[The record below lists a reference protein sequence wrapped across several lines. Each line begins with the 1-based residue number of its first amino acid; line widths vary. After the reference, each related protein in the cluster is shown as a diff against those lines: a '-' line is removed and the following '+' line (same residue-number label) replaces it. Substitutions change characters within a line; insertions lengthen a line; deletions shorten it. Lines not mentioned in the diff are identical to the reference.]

1 MTLHLQRTLRGHPR
15 TFTALAA
22 IVAAFFALP
31 AGMGLQTR
39 ALVAWDVGVVAFLAM
54 MLRLFATQ
62 PADALPALTEAQDE
76 GQYTIFWVSLLGT
89 AASFA
94 ALTSEFTGIKAL
106 PAATRGLHLGIV
118 IVTLLGSWF
127 LTHVVF
133 ALRYAHEYNDTLP
146 DGRVQ
151 GGLQFPGGEAPDYL
165 DFLYFAVVVGMT
177 FQVSDV
183 QIEARH
189 LRRLALLHGLLSF
202 LFNTV
207 IVALTV
213 NIAAGL
219 L

>member
-1 MTLHLQRTLRGHPR
+1 MTLNFGRVVRGHPR
-15 TFTALAA
+15 TFAALTVIA
-22 IVAAFFALP
+22 AAFAVLP
-31 AGMGLQTR
+31 SSLGLQTR
-39 ALVAWDVGVVAFLAM
+39 ALVAWDAGLVAFLALV
-54 MLRLFATQ
+54 LRLFATQ

-76 GQYTIFWVSLLGT
+76 GQYTIFWVSLLSAT
-89 AASFA
+89 ASFA
-94 ALTSEFTGIKAL
+94 ALTSEFTGIKDL
-106 PAATRGLHLGIV
+106 PAATRGFHLGIV
-118 IVTLLGSWF
+118 VVTLLGSWF

-133 ALRYAHEYNDTLP
+133 ALRYAHEYYDRLP
-146 DGRVQ
+146 DGRIQ
-151 GGLQFPGGEAPDYL
+151 GGLLFPGRDAPDYL
-165 DFLYFAVVVGMT
+165 DFLYFSVVVGMT

-183 QIEARH
+183 QIEDRR

>member
-1 MTLHLQRTLRGHPR
+1 MTLNPRRIVRGHPR
-15 TFTALAA
+15 TFAALAIIA
-22 IVAAFFALP
+22 AAFIALP
-31 AGMGLQTR
+31 SSMGLQTR
-39 ALVAWDVGVVAFLAM
+39 ALVAWDVGVIAFLAM
-54 MLRLFATQ
+54 MLWLFATQ

-76 GQYTIFWVSLLGT
+76 GQYTIFWVCLLG
-89 AASFA
+89 AMASFA
-94 ALTSEFTGIKAL
+94 ALTSEFTGIKDL

-118 IVTLLGSWF
+118 VITLLGSWF

-133 ALRYAHEYNDTLP
+133 ALRYAHAYNDRLP

-151 GGLQFPGGEAPDYL
+151 GGLVFPGSDAPDYL
-165 DFLYFAVVVGMT
+165 DFLYFSVVVGMT

-183 QIEARH
+183 QIEDRR
-189 LRRLALLHGLLSF
+189 LRRLVLLHGLLSF

-213 NIAAGL
+213 NIAAEL